1 MLGGVSQ
8 QEEDVSSSPTN
19 QPQMKMSEYKRYKKV
34 ESNC

>member
-8 QEEDVSSSPTN
+8 QEDVSSSPTN